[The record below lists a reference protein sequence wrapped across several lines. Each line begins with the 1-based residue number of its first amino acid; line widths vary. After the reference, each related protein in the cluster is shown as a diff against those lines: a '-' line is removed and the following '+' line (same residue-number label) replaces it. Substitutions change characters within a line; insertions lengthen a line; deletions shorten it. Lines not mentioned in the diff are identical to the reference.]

1 MGDMWPT
8 IRGAATSV
16 LLPRPATAEVPGVT
30 EWSDR
35 AEVSSVRVRTPAR
48 DWGVASDELLIA
60 ACRQGD
66 QRAWHEVFTRYH
78 RLVRSIAISYGA
90 REHDAEEIVQISFS
104 VLFDSIH
111 TIRPDSTLAPWLS
124 TIARRHTWR
133 LLERRRRAEP
143 ADLQDDALAHDDVR
157 EHADRSAAD
166 DVLRAALLQMP
177 ARCRTLLEALYLRG
191 DEPGYAEIARE
202 LDIPIGSIG
211 PTRGR
216 CLDRLRSIIEAM
228 NDPANDMPST
238 TTVRVDRTDDEGR
251 WAS

>member
-1 MGDMWPT
+1 MGDMW
-8 IRGAATSV
+8 RAA
-16 LLPRPATAEVPGVT
+16 
-30 EWSDR
+30 
-35 AEVSSVRVRTPAR
+35 RTPAISVVDTSADTVVGCRDEPDDSSGRRRSIVR
-48 DWGVASDELLIA
+48 DWGVATDEMLIA

-66 QRAWHEVFTRYH
+66 QQAWQEVFTRYH
-78 RLVRSIAISYGA
+78 RLVRSIASSYGA

-104 VLFDSIH
+104 VLFDNIH

-143 ADLQDDALAHDDVR
+143 ADIHDEALAHDDVR
-157 EHADRSAAD
+157 EHAERAAAD

-177 ARCRTLLEALYLRG
+177 AKCRTLLEALYLRG
-191 DEPGYAEIARE
+191 DEPGYAEISRE

-216 CLDRLRSIIEAM
+216 CLERLRAIIETMTESAGV
-228 NDPANDMPST
+228 ST
-238 TTVRVDRTDDEGR
+238 GVGPRQRNEEDA
-251 WAS
+251 AS